1 MSHRYAAR
9 RDALRKQLKKQKLPG
24 LIVQKE
30 PNVTYLTGF
39 SGEDSVLLL
48 LADREILVTDSRF
61 VTQLADECP
70 GLALH
75 VRKTSKSVETMD
87 KAIAEVLTKAKLPGI
102 GIEADTMTV
111 GLRERISENAKTL
124 QFASTRGLVEEL
136 RAIKDKLEIAEIER
150 AVGYAER
157 SFQRVR
163 KALHPDLTEV
173 QVANQLEATTREL
186 GGKGHSFEPIVA
198 AGARA
203 ALPHGRASHGKIGAS
218 GLLLIDWGAVAERY
232 VSDLTRVLVTGKISP
247 KVERIYQVVFKAQA
261 AGIARIRPGAVCGDV
276 DAAARQVIEDAG
288 FGKFFGH
295 GLGHGI
301 GMEVHEQPRFSVG
314 SKQILRPGMVVTVEP
329 GIYLPGV
336 GGVRLEDDVLV
347 TKTGH
352 RVLSTLGK
360 TWDDARQAW
369 AA

>member
-1 MSHRYAAR
+1 MSNRFDAR
-9 RDALRKQLKKQKLPG
+9 RDALRKELKKLKLPG

-39 SGEDSVLLL
+39 TGEDSVLLL

-70 GLALH
+70 GLPLH

-87 KAIAEVLTKAKLPGI
+87 KALAELLTKSKLPGI

-111 GLRERISENAKTL
+111 GLRERISENAKTV
-124 QFASTRGLVEEL
+124 QFASTRGLVEDL
-136 RAIKDKLEIAEIER
+136 RAIKDKLEIAEIEQ
-150 AVGYAER
+150 AVGYAEQA
-157 SFQRVR
+157 FQLVR
-163 KALHPDLTEV
+163 KTLQPDLTEV
-173 QVANQLEATTREL
+173 QVAHQLEASIREL
-186 GGKGHSFEPIVA
+186 GGKGFSFGPIVA
-198 AGARA
+198 AGPRA
-203 ALPHGRASHGKIGAS
+203 ALPHGRASQGKIGAS

-261 AGIARIRPGAVCGDV
+261 AGIAQIRPGAVCGDV

-314 SKQILRPGMVVTVEP
+314 SKQILRAGMVVTVEP
-329 GIYLPGV
+329 GIYLPGI

-352 RVLSTLGK
+352 RVLSSLGK

>member
-1 MSHRYAAR
+1 MSNRYTAR
-9 RDALRKQLKKQKLPG
+9 RVALRKELKKLKLPG

-39 SGEDSVLLL
+39 TGEDSVLLIL
-48 LADREILVTDSRF
+48 GDQEILITDSRF
-61 VTQLADECP
+61 ATQLADECP
-70 GLALH
+70 GLPLH
-75 VRKTSKSVETMD
+75 IRRTSKAVETMD
-87 KAIAEVLTKAKLPGI
+87 KAIAEVLTKAKFASI

-111 GLRERISENAKTL
+111 GLRERISESAKTL
-124 QFASTRGLVEEL
+124 QFASTRGLIEDL
-136 RAIKDKLEIAEIER
+136 RSIKDKLEIAEMER
-150 AVGYAER
+150 AIMYAEQ
-157 SFQRVR
+157 SFERVR
-163 KALHPDLTEV
+163 RSLNPEMTEM
-173 QVANQLEATTREL
+173 QVANQLEAEMRKL

-198 AGARA
+198 AGPRA
-203 ALPHGRASHGKIGAS
+203 ALPHGRASQAKIGSS
-218 GLLLIDWGAVAERY
+218 GLLLIDWGARAERY

-261 AGIARIRPGAVCGDV
+261 AGIAKIRPGAVCGDV
-276 DAAARQVIEDAG
+276 DAAARKVIEDAG
-288 FGKFFGH
+288 YSKYFGH
-295 GLGHGI
+295 GLGHGL

-314 SKQILRPGMVVTVEP
+314 SKQVLRPGMVVTVEP
-329 GIYLPGV
+329 GIYLPGI

-360 TWDDARQAW
+360 TWDDTRQAW

>member
-1 MSHRYAAR
+1 MSDRFSAR
-9 RDALRKQLKKQKLPG
+9 RDALRKELKKHKLPG
-24 LIVQKE
+24 IIVQKE
-30 PNVTYLTGF
+30 QNVAYLTGF
-39 SGEDSVLLL
+39 TGEDSVILL

-61 VTQLADECP
+61 ATQLEDECP
-70 GLALH
+70 GLPLY
-75 VRKTSKSVETMD
+75 VRKTSKVHETMD
-87 KAIAEVLTKAKLPGI
+87 KALADILTKTKLPVI
-102 GIEADTMTV
+102 GIESDTMTV
-111 GLRERISENAKTL
+111 GLRERISENAKIL
-124 QFASTRGLVEEL
+124 QFASTRGLVEAL

-150 AVGYAER
+150 AVGYAEQA
-157 SFQRVR
+157 FQRVR
-163 KALHPDLTEV
+163 KFLHPDLTEV
-173 QVANQLEATTREL
+173 QVAHQLETAIREF
-186 GGKGHSFEPIVA
+186 GGKGNSFEPIVA
-198 AGARA
+198 AGPRA
-203 ALPHGRASHGKIGAS
+203 ALPHGRASQGKIGAA

-232 VSDLTRVLVTGKISP
+232 VSDLTRVLVTGKIST

-261 AGIARIRPGAVCGDV
+261 AGIAKIRPGAVCGDV

-314 SKQILRPGMVVTVEP
+314 AKQVLRAGMVVTVEP
-329 GIYLPGV
+329 GIYLPGI

-369 AA
+369 AT

>member
-1 MSHRYAAR
+1 MSDRFAAR
-9 RDALRKQLKKQKLPG
+9 RDALRKALKKLKLPG

-39 SGEDSVLLL
+39 TGEDSVLLL

-70 GLALH
+70 GLDLH

-87 KAIAEVLTKAKLPGI
+87 KAIAEVLEKSKLPTI

-124 QFASTRGLVEEL
+124 QFSSTRGLVEEL
-136 RAIKDKLEIAEIER
+136 RSIKDKQEIAEIER
-150 AVGYAER
+150 AVRLAEQ
-157 SFQRVR
+157 SFEQIR
-163 KALHPDLTEV
+163 KSLHPDLTEV
-173 QVANQLEATTREL
+173 QVAHQLESAIRSF
-186 GGKGHSFEPIVA
+186 GGKGQSFEPIVA

-203 ALPHGRASHGKIGAS
+203 ALPHGRASHGKIGAA

-247 KVERIYQVVFKAQA
+247 KVERIYQVVFNANA
-261 AGIARIRPGAVCGDV
+261 AGIAAIKPGAVCGDV
-276 DAAARQVIEDAG
+276 DAAARKVIEDAG
-288 FGKFFGH
+288 FSKYFGH

-314 SKQILRPGMVVTVEP
+314 SKQILRPGMIVTVEP
-329 GIYLPGV
+329 GIYLPGI

-360 TWDDARQAW
+360 TLDDARQAW

>member
-1 MSHRYAAR
+1 MSNRFAVR
-9 RDALRKQLKKQKLPG
+9 RDALRRELKKLKLPG
-24 LIVQKE
+24 LVVQKE
-30 PNVTYLTGF
+30 QNVTYLTGF
-39 SGEDSVLLL
+39 TGEDSVLLVL
-48 LADREILVTDSRF
+48 PDREILLTDSRF

-70 GLALH
+70 GMPLH
-75 VRKTSKSVETMD
+75 VRKTAKSVETMD
-87 KAIAEVLTKAKLPGI
+87 KAIADHLTKFKQSAI

-111 GLRERISENAKTL
+111 GLRDRISEHAKTL
-124 QFASTRGLVEEL
+124 QFASTRGLIEDM
-136 RAIKDKLEIAEIER
+136 RSIKDKIEIAEIER
-150 AVGYAER
+150 AVRYAEQ
-157 SFQRVR
+157 SLERVR
-163 KALHPDLTEV
+163 KKLHPDLTEV
-173 QVANQLEATTREL
+173 QVANQLEAAMREL

-198 AGARA
+198 AGPRA
-203 ALPHGRASHGKIGAS
+203 ALPHGRASQAKIGTS

-261 AGIARIRPGAVCGDV
+261 AGIAQIRPGAVCGDV
-276 DAAARQVIEDAG
+276 DAAARKVIEDAG
-288 FGKFFGH
+288 FGKYYGH

-314 SKQILRPGMVVTVEP
+314 SKQVLRPGMVVTVEP
-329 GIYLPGV
+329 GIYLPGI

-352 RVLSTLGK
+352 RVLSTIGK

>member
-1 MSHRYAAR
+1 MSTRFSAR
-9 RDALRKQLKKQKLPG
+9 RDALRKELKKLKLPG
-24 LIVQKE
+24 LLVQKE
-30 PNVTYLTGF
+30 ANVSYLTGF
-39 SGEDSVLLL
+39 SGEESVLLL
-48 LADREILVTDSRF
+48 HAEREILVTDSRF
-61 VTQLADECP
+61 VTQLEAECP
-70 GLALH
+70 GLDLH
-75 VRKTSKSVETMD
+75 VRKTSKSFETMD
-87 KAIAEVLTKAKLPGI
+87 KAIAEVLSKAKLSGI

-124 QFASTRGLVEEL
+124 QFASTRCLVEDL
-136 RAIKDKLEIAEIER
+136 RSIKDKIEIAEIER
-150 AVGYAER
+150 AVEYAEQ
-157 SFQRVR
+157 SFEKMRR
-163 KALHPDLTEV
+163 TLHPDMTEV
-173 QVANQLEATTREL
+173 QVANQLESSIREF

-198 AGARA
+198 AGPRA
-203 ALPHGRASHGKIGAS
+203 ALPHGRASQGKIGAS

-232 VSDLTRVLVTGKISP
+232 VSDLTRVLVTGRISP

-261 AGIARIRPGAVCGDV
+261 AGIAKIRPGAVCGDV

-314 SKQILRPGMVVTVEP
+314 SKQILRAGMVVTVEP
-329 GIYLPGV
+329 GIYLPGI

-352 RVLSTLGK
+352 RVLSKLSK

>member
-1 MSHRYAAR
+1 MSERFATR
-9 RDALRKQLKKQKLPG
+9 RDTLRKALKKLKLPG

-39 SGEDSVLLL
+39 TGEDSVLLL
-48 LADREILVTDSRF
+48 FADREILVTDSRF

-70 GLALH
+70 GLDLH

-87 KAIAEVLTKAKLPGI
+87 KAIAEVLEKFKLPAI

-124 QFASTRGLVEEL
+124 QFGSTRGLVEEL

-150 AVGYAER
+150 AVGYAEQA
-157 SFQRVR
+157 FERVR
-163 KALHPDLTEV
+163 KTLHPDLTEV
-173 QVANQLEATTREL
+173 QVAHQLEAATRDL

-203 ALPHGRASHGKIGAS
+203 ALPHGRASHGKIGAA

-247 KVERIYQVVFKAQA
+247 KVERIYQVVFKANA
-261 AGIARIRPGAVCGDV
+261 AGIAAIKPGAICGDV
-276 DAAARQVIEDAG
+276 DAAARKVIEDAG
-288 FGKFFGH
+288 FGKYFGH

-314 SKQILRPGMVVTVEP
+314 SQQVLRPGMIVTVEP
-329 GIYLPGV
+329 GIYLPGI